1 MNEELRLLAKLRN
14 LVELTKIAIEAQHG
28 VVDLLPERQRL
39 VELNKSLDTYKA
51 EVKTKEN
58 AYREECVKQY
68 KKDGTKVFAGGKIK
82 MFDVITFVEADAK
95 KYAIE
100 KNLPNLLNLNAINV
114 KGYIKS
120 AAPEEFGSIEKEPR
134 LGLATDLSDFLAQEV
149 EDAKP

>member
-1 MNEELRLLAKLRN
+1 MNEELRELAKLRN

-82 MFDVITFVEADAK
+82 MFSVVTWDDDKAK
-95 KYAIE
+95 AYAIE
-100 KNLPNLLNLNAINV
+100 KNLPNLLNLNSNKV
-114 KGYIKS
+114 KGYILS
-120 AAPEEFGSIEKEPR
+120 AAPEEFGKTVKEP
-134 LGLATDLSDFLAQEV
+134 LLFLSSDLSDFLAEEV
-149 EDAKP
+149 EE